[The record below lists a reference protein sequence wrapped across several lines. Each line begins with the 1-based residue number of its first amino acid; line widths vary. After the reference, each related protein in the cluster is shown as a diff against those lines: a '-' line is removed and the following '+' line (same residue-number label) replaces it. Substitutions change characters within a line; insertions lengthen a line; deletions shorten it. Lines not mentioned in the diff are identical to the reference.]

1 MDKKM
6 TGACLPR
13 SSRIASARACH
24 APRSAAACVCSLAAL
39 ALPPAR
45 TCSHPRNSL
54 RRVYPPF
61 ACAVKLNG
69 NRKVTG
75 TLRGFDQ
82 FLNIVLDESVDGATK
97 ESMGMVV
104 IRGNSIMLLEPLE
117 RIA

>member
-1 MDKKM
+1 
-6 TGACLPR
+6 LP
-13 SSRIASARACH
+13 ASLLRTH
-24 APRSAAACVCSLAAL
+24 APLHALRAARPARWIRQQQGAD
-39 ALPPAR
+39 ALPW
-45 TCSHPRNSL
+45 C
-54 RRVYPPF
+54 VF
-61 ACAVKLNG
+61 ASAVKLNG

-117 RIA
+117 RIG

>member
-1 MDKKM
+1 M
-6 TGACLPR
+6 
-13 SSRIASARACH
+13 
-24 APRSAAACVCSLAAL
+24 
-39 ALPPAR
+39 
-45 TCSHPRNSL
+45 
-54 RRVYPPF
+54 
-61 ACAVKLNG
+61 KLNG

>member
-1 MDKKM
+1 M
-6 TGACLPR
+6 TGACARPGAATPR
-13 SSRIASARACH
+13 ARAL
-24 APRSAAACVCSLAAL
+24 ATRRAARLLRALAAL
-39 ALPPAR
+39 ARRPRCASSRAR
-45 TCSHPRNSL
+45 RPL
-54 RRVYPPF
+54 RRAFPRF

>member
-1 MDKKM
+1 MRP
-6 TGACLPR
+6 AIARVVRC
-13 SSRIASARACH
+13 SRPARGIRQQQRAD
-24 APRSAAACVCSLAAL
+24 
-39 ALPPAR
+39 ALPWCVFGA
-45 TCSHPRNSL
+45 
-54 RRVYPPF
+54 
-61 ACAVKLNG
+61 AVKLNG

-117 RIA
+117 RIG

>member
-1 MDKKM
+1 MHR
-6 TGACLPR
+6 AAQHA
-13 SSRIASARACH
+13 ASVRLRCT
-24 APRSAAACVCSLAAL
+24 V
-39 ALPPAR
+39 ALPPHCRGSR
-45 TCSHPRNSL
+45 TRPSPADTFSPRL
-54 RRVYPPF
+54 

-104 IRGNSIMLLEPLE
+104 IRGNSILLLEPLE
-117 RIA
+117 RVY

>member
-1 MDKKM
+1 MRVL
-6 TGACLPR
+6 APVQQRRERARSPR
-13 SSRIASARACH
+13 AVQLGCSTRSPHSPRRPRCASSRAR
-24 APRSAAACVCSLAAL
+24 
-39 ALPPAR
+39 
-45 TCSHPRNSL
+45 HPL
-54 RRVYPPF
+54 RRVFPRF

>member
-1 MDKKM
+1 M
-6 TGACLPR
+6 
-13 SSRIASARACH
+13 
-24 APRSAAACVCSLAAL
+24 
-39 ALPPAR
+39 
-45 TCSHPRNSL
+45 
-54 RRVYPPF
+54 
-61 ACAVKLNG
+61 KLNG

-82 FLNIVLDESVDGATK
+82 FLNIVLDDSVDGTTK